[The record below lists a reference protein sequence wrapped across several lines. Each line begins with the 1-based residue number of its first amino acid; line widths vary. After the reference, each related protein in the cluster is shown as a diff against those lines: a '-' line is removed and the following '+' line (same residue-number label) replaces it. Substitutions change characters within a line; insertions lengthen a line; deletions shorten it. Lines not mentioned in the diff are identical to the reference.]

1 MYSFSKS
8 GNNSSIVFE
17 FVDSN
22 GVVVFSELSDIED
35 LSGAAT
41 AYIWIKKDPLGTYD
55 EIADGSLTLYI
66 AGELDGVPDRYRNRR
81 NLRSSFTFDVRKDFF
96 FTICLKFRL
105 NTKRDFGSTYF

>member
-1 MYSFSKS
+1 MPLKTKFSQVLDLASLDVFIETPENDNTYFDIRGVPERLGYGKHSFTITYKDPAN
-8 GNNSSIVFE
+8 GPLLKNNSSIVFE

-55 EIADGSLTLYI
+55 EIADG
-66 AGELDGVPDRYRNRR
+66 A
-81 NLRSSFTFDVRKDFF
+81 
-96 FTICLKFRL
+96 
-105 NTKRDFGSTYF
+105 